1 MVFHSVPVFPM
12 GFPIVPLRKPGPGN
26 QAPLGGR
33 SRMVAP
39 GVPAGRLRD
48 TGEAWKTEL
57 INGDYI

>member
-1 MVFHSVPVFPM
+1 M